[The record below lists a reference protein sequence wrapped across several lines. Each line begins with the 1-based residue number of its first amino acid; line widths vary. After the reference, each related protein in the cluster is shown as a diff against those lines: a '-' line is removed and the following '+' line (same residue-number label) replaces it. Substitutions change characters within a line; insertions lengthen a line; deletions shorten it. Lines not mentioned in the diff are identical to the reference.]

1 MFSLETLWSNLIPSL
16 LADGGTRSRGLLH
29 GRDDGGDGLQH
40 EGDLGGLLPL
50 QRDVPVQLH
59 AVDGVLQNL

>member
-16 LADGGTRSRGLLH
+16 LADRGTRSRGLLH
-29 GRDDGGDGLQH
+29 GRDDSGDGLQH

-50 QRDVPVQLH
+50 QRDVPV
-59 AVDGVLQNL
+59 